1 MDFLDP
7 KKQRRNRLMLLIGYG
22 LISIAIAGATLV
34 LLYLVDGYGLKNGT
48 VIQNGLVFVSSQPS
62 GADIYVNGTRYKSR
76 TNTRVILPGGSY
88 QFKITAD
95 GYRDW
100 QRRIVM
106 AGGDVQHFDYP
117 FLFPTVLHTASFAN
131 LDEAPSFTSQSPD
144 RRWWLIKP
152 NDNSA
157 RLLLYDLK
165 NPAEPALTTLQ
176 VPVTAYTQSTGAD
189 SWSVVSW
196 AADDRRLLLL
206 HTFTTGSSAKAHEYV
221 LFDRSDPGVSQNL
234 TAALQ
239 LPDSEVLSLY
249 NQKYDQYYAFDA
261 TAGTLRTLSLDG
273 SLQVRQLE
281 HVVAFT
287 ASGNGNLLYATTQS
301 PTGATLDGEVSVVL
315 QLGQK
320 TYTLRTLSIS
330 SHYLL
335 DFARYSGS
343 WYVAIGSVKD
353 EGMYVYKDPQIVT
366 DADADGLPSP
376 WRLLHL
382 PGLSY
387 VGFSPNGQF
396 AVAENAQQFAVYD
409 ADNTRSYT
417 FAAEQPL
424 DQPQTHAQ
432 WMDGNRL
439 TYVSGGKQVVFD
451 YDHQNVQT
459 LEAAL
464 PAFVPVFN
472 TSYKYLYALASGA
485 ASGSVTLTATP
496 LTVVRP

>member
-34 LLYLVDGYGLKNGT
+34 LLYLVDGYGLKNGA

-62 GADIYVNGTRYKSR
+62 GSNIYVDGNRYKSR

-100 QRRIVM
+100 QRRIVVS
-106 AGGDVQHFDYP
+106 GGDVQHFDYP
-117 FLFPTVLHTASFAN
+117 FLFPTVLRTASFAN
-131 LDEAPSFTSQSPD
+131 LDGAPNFTSQSPD

-176 VPVTAYTQSTGAD
+176 VPTAAYTQSTGTN
-189 SWSVVSW
+189 SWSVVDW
-196 AADDRRLLLL
+196 AADNHRLLLM
-206 HTFTTGSSAKAHEYV
+206 HTFMNDGSTEAHEYV
-221 LFDRSDPGVSQNL
+221 LFDRSDPGASQNL

-239 LPDSEVLSLY
+239 LPDSEALSLY

-261 TAGTLRTLSLDG
+261 AAATLRTLSLDG
-273 SLQVRQLE
+273 SLQTRQLE
-281 HVVAFT
+281 HIVAFK

-301 PTGATLDGEVSVVL
+301 PTGTTLEGEVSVVL
-315 QLGQK
+315 QQGQK
-320 TYTLRTLSIS
+320 TYTLRTLPIGGP
-330 SHYLL
+330 YLL
-335 DFARYSGS
+335 DFGRYAGDWYAAVGS
-343 WYVAIGSVKD
+343 AKD
-353 EGMYVYKDPQIVT
+353 GGMYIYRDPQIVT
-366 DADADGLPSP
+366 TTDVNDLPAP
-376 WRLLHL
+376 WRLLRL
-382 PGLSY
+382 PGLTY

-396 AVAENAQQFAVYD
+396 IVAENGQQFTVYD
-409 ADNTRSYT
+409 AENTRSYT
-417 FAAEQPL
+417 YAVEEPL

-439 TYVSGGKQVVFD
+439 TYISGGKQVVFD
-451 YDHQNVQT
+451 YDHQNMQT

-472 TSYKYLYALASGA
+472 PSYKYLYALADGA

-496 LTVVRP
+496 LTVTRP